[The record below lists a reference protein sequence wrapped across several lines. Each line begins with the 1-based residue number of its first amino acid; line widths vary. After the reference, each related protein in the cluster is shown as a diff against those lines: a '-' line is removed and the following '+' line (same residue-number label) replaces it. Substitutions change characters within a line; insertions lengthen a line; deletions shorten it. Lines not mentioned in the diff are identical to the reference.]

1 MPRNE
6 GNSNKVILVCE
17 DDEQVRELVS
27 AVLAKA
33 GYMVVTAKDTALALS
48 ISRQYQGK
56 IDVLLTDVEL
66 GDADGITLARE
77 ITAQRP
83 ETGVLLTSGNSDY
96 KSRTEFLLLPKPFT
110 PQNLLNGVA
119 AAIKRVETGRKH
131 RRSRSN
137 GI

>member
-1 MPRNE
+1 MTPIERN
-6 GNSNKVILVCE
+6 SKRVVLLVE
-17 DDEQVRELVS
+17 DDEQIRELS
-27 AVLAKA
+27 SNILEAA
-33 GYMVVTAKDTALALS
+33 GYLVISADDASDALRT
-48 ISRQYQGK
+48 SREYRGV

-83 ETGVLLTSGNSDY
+83 ETGVLLTSGNCEG
-96 KSRTEFLLLPKPFT
+96 RTEFLLLPKPFS

-119 AAIKRVETGRKH
+119 AAIKRVETRRKH
-131 RRSRSN
+131 CRSRSN

>member
-1 MPRNE
+1 MTPIDRN
-6 GNSNKVILVCE
+6 SKRVVLLVE
-17 DDEQVRELVS
+17 DDEQVRELS
-27 AVLAKA
+27 SYILKEA
-33 GYMVVTAKDTALALS
+33 GYVVISAGDASDALRT
-48 ISRQYQGK
+48 SREYGGV
-56 IDVLLTDVEL
+56 IDVLLTDVEV